1 MGTTR
6 ISSSPAQGGGTIPNH
21 QSSEGS
27 GKNGGTI
34 ISGHENNDGGY
45 DTSDNLKTLVG
56 FLVSF
61 SRTDAGEYW
70 VLREGNNFI
79 GTNSESSIKLNEKT
93 VSDKH
98 ATLNITRNSKENKYD
113 IVLVD
118 TTSTNG
124 TFLNDEKVLAYSG
137 KIVSNNDKLNIG
149 NYELKLI
156 IIDKYLENLKKVE
169 TFQEIVDYDY
179 SSREFNYASN
189 ATQQHNT

>member
-6 ISSSPAQGGGTIPNH
+6 ISSSPAQGGGTVPNH
-21 QSSEGS
+21 QNFEGL
-27 GKNGGTI
+27 GKNGGTV
-34 ISGHENNDGGY
+34 ISGHENDNSY
-45 DTSDNLKTLVG
+45 DNSENLKTLVG

-61 SRTDAGEYW
+61 SRTETGEYW

-124 TFLNDEKVLAYSG
+124 TFLNGDKVLAYSG
-137 KIVSNNDKLNIG
+137 KVVSNNDKLSIG

-156 IIDKYLENLKKVE
+156 IIDKYLENLTRNE
-169 TFQEIVDYDY
+169 NFQEISDYDY
-179 SSREFNYASN
+179 SSREFNLTSN
-189 ATQQHNT
+189 ATQHHNT